1 MVAIPCLLI
10 LTCILFEPAEA
21 WEARDGDPRLD
32 FAVGAREPVGLVS
45 PRFMDASLS
54 QRSNSSRT
62 SLSI

>member
-1 MVAIPCLLI
+1 MRAQL
-10 LTCILFEPAEA
+10 LTCILELAEA
-21 WEARDGDPRLD
+21 WEARDKDPRLD

>member
-1 MVAIPCLLI
+1 MGAQL
-10 LTCILFEPAEA
+10 LTCILEPAEA
-21 WEARDGDPRLD
+21 WEARDKDPRLD